1 MKSMYDPNLVSAA
14 MRLMENEDFHL
25 LMTEHIR
32 NLQAYTMDATEPA
45 EVLKSHNEHS
55 AMTGFVDYVRLL
67 GEKPLKDEQ
76 HG

>member
-14 MRLMENEDFHL
+14 MRQLENEDFHL
-25 LMTEHIR
+25 LVTEHVR
-32 NLQAYTMDATEPA
+32 NLQTYTMDATEPA
-45 EVLKSHNEHS
+45 DVLKAHNEHS

-67 GEKPLKDEQ
+67 GEKPLKETQ